1 MITRL
6 LRINPMH
13 MTRVLRAVGV
23 LAAVAVAGCN
33 TLDVQNPNAP
43 DAGRALS
50 DPAALEAVAGGT
62 MRTWFNT
69 YDGCEG
75 NCVLVTQ
82 AQTFSAS
89 WNNWNMNFY
98 SSIDDDG
105 KRLTRP
111 WQNDPAAAGRTSI
124 EVPWVGM
131 YAAISSATDVLRVI
145 RKDGKIINNAADTKR
160 AETISELMLGAGLS
174 YIALNYDKGYIVDE
188 DADPKTLTYSNRK
201 QIRDAAVAKLQS
213 AANLAKANTFN
224 TPAAWTNGVSYSN
237 VQIAQIA
244 NTLAG
249 ITLAYYP
256 RSAAENANV
265 NWSQVLAFTQ
275 AGMSSGTPV
284 DFVFVG
290 DGCTAWCHQML
301 VWFDGFDTGR
311 LHTRLANMLDPATQK
326 TPYPAGGNSRPNS
339 VDKRLGDGS
348 FGDASIVDG
357 FGTIPKTPRGGT
369 DFVYS
374 RDEIFRPSRG
384 SYHQSNIGFVRYDL
398 SGNQDAAGIYN
409 GFGPAPVVSAGQ
421 SDLLWA
427 EALIRS
433 GGSLAEAANR
443 INRTRVTRGGL
454 SPATAGDGT
463 TGLLSKLGYEM
474 EIELLGLG
482 PAPYYWRRRTD
493 GLIPGTPHEMPV
505 PAKELG
511 VKGEPLYT
519 WGGSGPAN
527 SPPP

>member
-1 MITRL
+1 MQMTRL
-6 LRINPMH
+6 Y
-13 MTRVLRAVGV
+13 RAIGV
-23 LAAVAVAGCN
+23 LAAVAVTGCSS
-33 TLDVQNPNAP
+33 LDIANPNAP
-43 DAGRALS
+43 DAKRALS

-62 MRTWFNT
+62 LRTWFNT

-98 SSIDDDG
+98 SSVDADG

-131 YAAISSATDVLRVI
+131 YSAISSATDVLKAIRVN
-145 RKDGKIINNAADTKR
+145 KQVINNTSDTKR

-188 DADPKTLTYSNRK
+188 LADPATLTYSNRK
-201 QIRDAAVAKLQS
+201 QIRDAAVAKLTS
-213 AANLAKANTFN
+213 AATLAKANTFN
-224 TPAAWTNGVSYSN
+224 TPASWTNGVSYSN

-244 NTLAG
+244 NTLAAM
-249 ITLAYYP
+249 TLAYYA
-256 RSAAENANV
+256 RTAAENAAV
-265 NWSQVLAFTQ
+265 NWAQVLAFTS

-290 DGCTAWCHQML
+290 DGCVAWCHEML
-301 VWFDGFDTGR
+301 VWFDGVDGGR
-311 LHTRLANMLDPATQK
+311 VHTRVANLLDPVTQK
-326 TPYPAGGNSRPNS
+326 TPYPAGGNQLPNS
-339 VDKRLGDGS
+339 ADKRLGDGS
-348 FGDASIVDG
+348 FGDASIVGG
-357 FGTIPKTPRGGT
+357 FGTVPATARAGT
-369 DFVYS
+369 DFLWS

-384 SYHQSNIGFVRYDL
+384 SYHQSNVGHIRYDL
-398 SGNQDAAGIYN
+398 SKSQDPSGIY
-409 GFGPAPVVSAGQ
+409 GGYGPAPVVSAGQ

-433 GGSLAEAANR
+433 GGALGTAATL
-443 INRTRVTRGGL
+443 INKTRVTRGGL
-454 SPATAGDGT
+454 SAATAGDGIA
-463 TGLLSKLGYEM
+463 GLTDKLGYEM
-474 EIELLGLG
+474 DIELLGLG
-482 PAPYYWRRRTD
+482 SSPYYWRRRTD
-493 GLIPGTPHEMPV
+493 ALLAGTPRDMPV

-519 WGGSGPAN
+519 WGGAGAAN
-527 SPPP
+527 STPP

>member
-1 MITRL
+1 MQ
-6 LRINPMH
+6 
-13 MTRVLRAVGV
+13 MTHILRAVGV

-33 TLDVQNPNAP
+33 TLDVANPNAP
-43 DAGRALS
+43 DAKRALS

-62 MRTWFNT
+62 LRTWFNT

-98 SSIDDDG
+98 SSIDEDG

-111 WQNDPAAAGRTSI
+111 WQNDPAAAGRTSM

-131 YAAISSATDVLRVI
+131 YAAISSATDVLKAI
-145 RKDGKIINNAADTKR
+145 RKNSKVINNVSDTKR
-160 AETISELMLGAGLS
+160 AETISQLMLGAGLS
-174 YIALNYDKGYIVDE
+174 YIALNFDKGYIVDE
-188 DADPKTLTYSNRK
+188 NSEPATLTYSNRK
-201 QIRDAAVAKLQS
+201 QVRDAALAKLLD
-213 AANLAKANTFN
+213 AASMAKATAFN
-224 TPAAWTNGVSYSN
+224 TPAGWTNGVVYSN

-244 NTLAG
+244 NTLAA

-256 RSAAENANV
+256 RNAAENAAV
-265 NWSQVLAFTQ
+265 NWGQVLTLTQ

-290 DGCTAWCHQML
+290 DGCVAWCHEML
-301 VWFDGFDTGR
+301 LWFDGFDGGR
-311 LHTRLANMLDPATQK
+311 VHTRVANMLDPVTQK
-326 TPYPAGGNSRPNS
+326 TPYPAGGNRRPNS
-339 VDKRLGDGS
+339 PDKRLGDGS

-357 FGTIPKTPRGGT
+357 FGTVPKTPRGGT
-369 DFVYS
+369 DFVWS

-398 SGNQDAAGIYN
+398 SGNQDASGIYN
-409 GFGPAPVVSAGQ
+409 GFGPAPVISAGQ
-421 SDLLWA
+421 SGLLWA

-433 GGSLAEAANR
+433 GGSLATAATL
-443 INRTRVTRGGL
+443 INNTRVTRGGL
-454 SPATAGDGT
+454 SPATAGDGVAGLT
-463 TGLLSKLGYEM
+463 TKLAYEM
-474 EIELLGLG
+474 ELELFGLG
-482 PAPYYWRRRTD
+482 AAPYYWRRRTD
-493 GLIPGTPHEMPV
+493 GLIAGTPTEMPV

-511 VKGEPLYT
+511 VKGEALYT
-519 WGGSGPAN
+519 WGGIGAAAST
-527 SPPP
+527 PP

>member
-1 MITRL
+1 MQIAQR
-6 LRINPMH
+6 
-13 MTRVLRAVGV
+13 LRAVGV

-33 TLDVQNPNAP
+33 SLEVVNPNAP

-82 AQTFSAS
+82 AQSFSAS

-98 SSIDDDG
+98 SSVDDDG

-131 YAAISSATDVLRVI
+131 YSAISSATDVLRAI
-145 RKDGKIINNAADTKR
+145 RKNGKIINNAADTKR
-160 AETISELMLGAGLS
+160 AEAVSQLMLGAGLS

-188 DADPKTLTYSNRK
+188 NADPKTLAYSNRK
-201 QIRDAAVAKLQS
+201 QMRDAAVAKLQD
-213 AANLAKANTFN
+213 AAALARANVFT

-244 NTLAG
+244 STLAG

-256 RSAAENANV
+256 RDAAENATV
-265 NWSQVLAFTQ
+265 NWGQVLTFAQ

-284 DFVFVG
+284 EFVFVG
-290 DGCTAWCHQML
+290 DGCVSWCHQIL
-301 VWFDGFDTGR
+301 TWFDDFSTGR
-311 LHTRLANMLDPATQK
+311 VHTRVANLLDPATQK
-326 TPYPAGGNSRPNS
+326 TPYPAGGNPQPNS
-339 VDKRLGDGS
+339 IDKRLGDGS

-357 FGTIPKTPRGGT
+357 FGTIVKTPRGGT
-369 DFVYS
+369 DFAYS

-384 SYHQSNIGFVRYDL
+384 LYHQSNIGFVRYDL
-398 SGNQDAAGIYN
+398 TRNQDASGIWA
-409 GFGPAPVVSAGQ
+409 GFGPAPVISSGQ
-421 SDLLWA
+421 NDLLWA

-454 SPATAGDGT
+454 SPATAADGT
-463 TGLLSKLGYEM
+463 TGLIARLGYEM

-482 PAPYYWRRRTD
+482 AAPFYWRRRTD
-493 GLIPGTPHEMPV
+493 GLLAGTPREMPV

-519 WGGSGPAN
+519 WGGAGPAN

>member
-1 MITRL
+1 
-6 LRINPMH
+6 MH
-13 MTRVLRAVGV
+13 MMRFCRAIGV
-23 LAAVAVAGCN
+23 LAVVTVAGCN
-33 TLDVQNPNAP
+33 SLDVTNTNAP
-43 DAGRALS
+43 DAVRALS

-98 SSIDDDG
+98 SSIDADG

-131 YAAISSATDVLRVI
+131 YAAVSSATDVLRAI
-145 RKDGKIINNAADTKR
+145 RKNNKVINNASDTKR
-160 AETISELMLGAGLS
+160 AETISQLMLGAGLS

-188 DADPKTLTYSNRK
+188 NADPATLTYSNRK
-201 QIRDAAVAKLQS
+201 QIRDAAVAKLQD
-213 AANLAKANTFN
+213 AATMARANTFT
-224 TPAAWTNGVSYSN
+224 TPASWTNGVSYTN

-244 NTLAG
+244 STLAG

-256 RSAAENANV
+256 RSAAENATV
-265 NWSQVLAFTQ
+265 NWTQVLSLTQ

-290 DGCTAWCHQML
+290 DGCVAWCHEML
-301 VWFDGFDTGR
+301 VWFDGFDGGR
-311 LHTRLANMLDPATQK
+311 VHTRIANKLDASQR
-326 TPYPAGGNSRPNS
+326 TPYPDGGNPQPNS
-339 VDKRLGDGS
+339 IDKRLGDGS
-348 FGDASIVDG
+348 FGDASIVGG
-357 FGTIPKTPRGGT
+357 FGTIPKTAKGGT

-398 SGNQDAAGIYN
+398 SRNQDASGIYN
-409 GFGPAPVVSAGQ
+409 GFGPAPVISAGQ
-421 SDLLWA
+421 NDLLWA

-433 GGSLAEAANR
+433 GGSLAEAAIR

-454 SPATAGDGT
+454 SPATAADGVA
-463 TGLLSKLGYEM
+463 GLTDKLGYEM

-493 GLIPGTPHEMPV
+493 GLLAGTPREMPV

-519 WGGSGPAN
+519 WGGSGPAA
-527 SPPP
+527 STPP

>member
-1 MITRL
+1 
-6 LRINPMH
+6 MH
-13 MTRVLRAVGV
+13 MTRSLRAVGV
-23 LAAVAVAGCN
+23 LAAVAVAGCS
-33 TLDVQNPNAP
+33 TLDIANPNAP
-43 DAGRALS
+43 DAKRALS

-62 MRTWFNT
+62 LRTWFNT

-98 SSIDDDG
+98 SSVDADG

-131 YAAISSATDVLRVI
+131 YSAISSATDVLKAI
-145 RKDGKIINNAADTKR
+145 RINKQVINNTSDTKR

-188 DADPKTLTYSNRK
+188 NADPATLTYSNRK
-201 QIRDAAVAKLQS
+201 QIRDAAITKLTS
-213 AANLAKANTFN
+213 AATLAKANTFN
-224 TPAAWTNGVSYSN
+224 TPSSWTNGVSYSN

-244 NTLAG
+244 NTLAAM
-249 ITLAYYP
+249 TLAYYA
-256 RSAAENANV
+256 RSAAENTAV
-265 NWSQVLAFTQ
+265 NWAQVLAFTS

-290 DGCTAWCHQML
+290 DGCVAWCHEML
-301 VWFDGFDTGR
+301 VWFDGVDGGR
-311 LHTRLANMLDPATQK
+311 VHTRVANQLDPVTQK

-339 VDKRLGDGS
+339 PDKRLGDGS
-348 FGDASIVDG
+348 FGDASITDG
-357 FGTIPKTPRGGT
+357 FGTIPKTANAGT
-369 DFVYS
+369 DFLWS

-384 SYHQSNIGFVRYDL
+384 SYHQSNIGHIRYDL
-398 SGNQDAAGIYN
+398 SKNQDPSGIY
-409 GFGPAPVVSAGQ
+409 GGYGPAPVVSAGQ

-427 EALIRS
+427 EAIIRS
-433 GGSLAEAANR
+433 GGALGTAATL
-443 INRTRVTRGGL
+443 INKTRVTRGGL
-454 SPATAGDGT
+454 SAATAGDGIA
-463 TGLLSKLGYEM
+463 GLTDKLGYEM
-474 EIELLGLG
+474 DIELLGLG
-482 PAPYYWRRRTD
+482 SSPYYWRRRTD
-493 GLIPGTPHEMPV
+493 GLLAGTPRDMPV

-511 VKGEPLYT
+511 VKGEALYT
-519 WGGSGPAN
+519 WGGAGAAAST
-527 SPPP
+527 PP

>member
-1 MITRL
+1 MQTPRF
-6 LRINPMH
+6 
-13 MTRVLRAVGV
+13 LRAVGV
-23 LAAVAVAGCN
+23 LAAVAVAGCGS
-33 TLDVQNPNAP
+33 LDVANPNAP
-43 DAGRALS
+43 DAKRALS
-50 DPAALEAVAGGT
+50 DPTALEAVAGGT
-62 MRTWFNT
+62 LRTWFNT

-75 NCVLVTQ
+75 NCVLAVQ

-98 SSIDDDG
+98 SSIDADG

-111 WQNDPAAAGRTSI
+111 WQNDPAAAGRTSV

-131 YAAISSATDVLRVI
+131 YAAISSATDVLKAI
-145 RKDGKIINNAADTKR
+145 RLNKQVINNTSDTKR
-160 AETISELMLGAGLS
+160 AETISQLMLGAGLS

-188 DADPKTLTYSNRK
+188 TADPSTLTYSNRK
-201 QIRDAAVAKLQS
+201 AIRDAAVAKLQD
-213 AANLAKANTFN
+213 AATMAKANTFT
-224 TPAAWTNGVSYSN
+224 TPAAWTNGVTYTN

-244 NTLAG
+244 NTLSAM
-249 ITLAYYP
+249 TLAYYA
-256 RSAAENANV
+256 RTAAENAAV
-265 NWSQVLAFTQ
+265 NWGQVLTFTQ

-290 DGCTAWCHQML
+290 DGCVAWCHEIL
-301 VWFDGFDTGR
+301 TWFDGVDGGR
-311 LHTRLANMLDPATQK
+311 VHTRVANMLDPVTQK

-339 VDKRLGDGS
+339 ADKRLGDGS

-357 FGTIPKTPRGGT
+357 FGTIPKTANSGT
-369 DFVYS
+369 DFLWS

-384 SYHQSNIGFVRYDL
+384 SYHQSNIGHVRYDL
-398 SGNQDAAGIYN
+398 SKNQDPGGIYG
-409 GFGPAPVVSAGQ
+409 GFGPAPVISAGQ

-433 GGSLAEAANR
+433 GGALGTAATL
-443 INRTRVTRGGL
+443 INKTRVTRGGL
-454 SPATAGDGT
+454 APASGGDGVA
-463 TGLLSKLGYEM
+463 GLTDKLAYEM

-482 PAPYYWRRRTD
+482 AAPYYWRRRTD
-493 GLIPGTPHEMPV
+493 GLIAGTPRDMPV

-511 VKGEPLYT
+511 VKGEALYT

-527 SPPP
+527 STPP